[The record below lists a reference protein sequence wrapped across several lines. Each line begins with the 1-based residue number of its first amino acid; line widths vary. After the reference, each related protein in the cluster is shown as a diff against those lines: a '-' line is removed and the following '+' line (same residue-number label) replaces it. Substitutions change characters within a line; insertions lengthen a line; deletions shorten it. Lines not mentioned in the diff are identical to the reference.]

1 MLKKRIIF
9 TLLYDNGYFVL
20 SRNFR
25 LQRVGTID
33 WLQKNY
39 NFAHIAFYID
49 ELVVLDVSRSQRDV
63 DRISGTLK
71 ALTKGCFAP
80 IAAGG
85 GVRDLEHA
93 RTLLR
98 SGADKVVVNSTL
110 FDDPRLVV
118 KLAQEFGQQCI
129 VGSIDLKRNSDGVFG
144 LYTNNGSQMKC
155 ESVSDLLEKLP
166 SNCVGEIYLN
176 SINQDGT
183 GQGFDLSVLD
193 LCPAGLNLPII
204 LAGGAGHSFHLLEGL
219 RDKRVDAVATAHLF
233 NFVGDGLKKA
243 RALITE
249 QEIQLAQWQSL
260 NQMTEELRLAGGAK
274 N

>member
-9 TLLYDNGYFVL
+9 TLLYDNGHFVL

-25 LQRVGTID
+25 LQKVGTID

-63 DRISGTLK
+63 NRFSETLK

-98 SGADKVVVNSTL
+98 SGADKVVVNSAL
-110 FDDPRLVV
+110 FDDQRLVAN
-118 KLAQEFGQQCI
+118 LAQEFGQQCV

-144 LYTNNGSQMKC
+144 LYTKNGSEMKC
-155 ESVSDLLEKLP
+155 ESVSDLLEKIP
-166 SNCVGEIYLN
+166 SDCVGELYLN

-183 GQGFDLSVLD
+183 GRGFDLSVLN

-204 LAGGAGHSFHLLEGL
+204 LAGGAGHGLHLLKGL
-219 RDKRVDAVATAHLF
+219 CDKRVDAVATAHLF

-243 RALITE
+243 RALVTE
-249 QEIQLAQWQSL
+249 QEIQLAKWPPP
-260 NQMTEELRLAGGAK
+260 NQVEENLRLTDGVK

>member
-9 TLLYDNGYFVL
+9 TLLYDNGHFML

-39 NFAHIAFYID
+39 NFSHIAFYID
-49 ELVVLDVSRSQRDV
+49 ELIVLDVSRSQRNL
-63 DRISGTLK
+63 DRFSETLK

-85 GVRDLEHA
+85 GVRDLEYA

-98 SGADKVVVNSTL
+98 SGADKVVVNSAL
-110 FDDPRLVV
+110 FNDPRLVV
-118 KLAQEFGQQCI
+118 KLAQEFGQQCV
-129 VGSIDLKRNSDGVFG
+129 VGSVDLKRNSDGLFG
-144 LYTNNGSQMKC
+144 LYTNNGTEMKR
-155 ESVSDLLEKLP
+155 ESVNYLLEKIP
-166 SNCVGEIYLN
+166 SNCVGELYLN

-183 GQGFDLSVLD
+183 GQGFDLSVLE
-193 LCPAGLNLPII
+193 LCPIGLNLPII
-204 LAGGAGHSFHLLEGL
+204 LGGGAGHGLHLLEGL

-243 RALITE
+243 RALIAE
-249 QEIQLAQWQSL
+249 QKIQLAQWPST
-260 NQMTEELRLAGGAK
+260 NQVEEDLPLVGGAIK
-274 N
+274 